1 MSQHHS
7 QPDNPKVL
15 KVALPVPLR
24 QVFDY
29 LPPDHGAVP
38 PAGTRV
44 VVPFGSRQLVGIV
57 VQSQAETELTAGRL
71 LSIIEVLDQG
81 RAVLDGDLLKL
92 MQWCWQYYKHAPGDV
107 LQAALPPA
115 LRKRKAVLP
124 EAPLHYFLTPLGEER
139 LGQGAG
145 KARAQFTLLQQLQD
159 GPQSADE
166 LKILGDRW
174 RPTLKR
180 VMGQGWVG
188 SGPLSAQ
195 AGLAASGVAS
205 KARSHMWEAAPG
217 LLPSAAMEHP
227 CTMAASG
234 PELTLEQAN
243 AIQAIQA
250 AGLGFSCHLL
260 DGVTGSGKTEV
271 YLQLLRPVLQAG
283 RQALV
288 LVPEIGLTPQLIRRF
303 QQRLG
308 FRPAVL
314 HSGLSEG
321 ERLTAWESVR
331 TGRAR
336 LLIGTRS
343 ALFTPMPELAL
354 IILDEEHDASF
365 KQQEGFRY
373 SARDVAVKRASD
385 LGIPVILGSATPSL
399 ESINNAHAG
408 RYQRHRLR
416 LRATRATMPSW
427 RVLDMRQHMT
437 VNGLATAAIEAIA
450 VTLDRGEQAMVFLNR
465 RGYAPVLMCGQCGWH
480 GKCQRCAANMTWH
493 RSQRRLSCH
502 HCGNEKP
509 VPRLCPECRADA
521 LVGIGEG
528 TQQLEAALSERF
540 PQTVIRRFDADSTRG
555 KGVLENQLAEV
566 RSGEPCILVGT
577 QMLAKG
583 HHFPEVTLV
592 VVVNVDQALYSA
604 DYRALERLGQTLLQV
619 AGRAGRADKP
629 GSVVLQTYEPNSQA
643 LALLISQGY
652 EAYSEWLLQDRQLA
666 GLPPLSFQAQLKA
679 EAVAREDVQGFLQ
692 SAAKCFP
699 KGPATL
705 SGPVPALMEKIAG
718 RYRMYLLAQASGRA
732 DLHRQ
737 LDDWLEQLA
746 SLPGARKVRWA
757 LDVDPQDM

>member
-1 MSQHHS
+1 MSNQAS
-7 QPDNPKVL
+7 QPANSKVL

-24 QVFDY
+24 QLFDY
-29 LPPDHGAVP
+29 LPPEHDPVP
-38 PAGTRV
+38 PPGTRV

-57 VQSQAETELTAGRL
+57 VQSQAETQLAAKRL
-71 LSIIEVLDQG
+71 LPVIEILDQG
-81 RAVLDGDLLKL
+81 SAVLDSGLLEL

-124 EAPLHYFLTPLGEER
+124 EAPLQYHLTTLGEER
-139 LGQGAG
+139 LQQAAG
-145 KARAQFTLLQQLQD
+145 KAKAQYALLQQLRSV
-159 GPQSADE
+159 PQSIDE
-166 LKILGDRW
+166 LENLGDRW

-180 VMGQGWVG
+180 VMEQGWVR
-188 SGPLSAQ
+188 SEPLQ
-195 AGLAASGVAS
+195 TQLA
-205 KARSHMWEAAPG
+205 HAA
-217 LLPSAAMEHP
+217 
-227 CTMAASG
+227 TG
-234 PELTLEQAN
+234 PELTPEQQQ
-243 AIQAIQA
+243 AITAIQA
-250 AGLGFSCHLL
+250 AGLGFSSHLL

-271 YLQLLRPVLQAG
+271 YLQLLQRVLQSG

-321 ERLTAWESVR
+321 ERLLAWDSVR
-331 TGRAR
+331 RAR
-336 LLIGTRS
+336 TPLLIGTRS

-354 IILDEEHDASF
+354 LILDEEHDASY
-365 KQQEGFRY
+365 KQQDGFRY
-373 SARDVAVKRASD
+373 SARDVAVKRAAK

-399 ESINNAHAG
+399 ESINNAMTG
-408 RYQRHRLR
+408 RYHRHRLR
-416 LRATRATMPSW
+416 QRATRARMPAW
-427 RVLDMRQHMT
+427 RVLDMRQQMT
-437 VNGLATAAIEAIA
+437 ANGLATAAIEAIA
-450 VTLDRGEQAMVFLNR
+450 TTLARGEQAMVFLNR

-502 HCGNEKP
+502 HCGSEKP

-528 TQQLEAALSERF
+528 TQQLEAALSKRF

-629 GSVVLQTYEPNSQA
+629 GSVLLQTYEPDSQA
-643 LALLISQGY
+643 LALLITQGY
-652 EAYSEWLLQDRQLA
+652 EAYSEWLLQDRKLA
-666 GLPPLSFQAQLKA
+666 GLPPLSFEAQLKA
-679 EAVAREDVQGFLQ
+679 EATAKEDVLAFLQ
-692 SAAKCFP
+692 SAAGCFP
-699 KGPATL
+699 EGRSTL
-705 SGPVPALMEKIAG
+705 AGPVPALMEKVAG
-718 RYRMYLLAQASGRA
+718 RYRMYLLAQASSRA
-732 DLHRQ
+732 ELHRQ

-746 SLPGARKVRWA
+746 ILPGARKVRWA
-757 LDVDPQDM
+757 LDVDPQEM